1 MNEIIIQDK
10 QEITADLFNDF
21 ILWIDRAAKTERTYI
36 INLRQFAAWMRY
48 AGITQPNRAD
58 IIAFRDYLTTEHDA
72 IQLDGNSWKYRTDKS
87 GNRIKQ
93 ICKPNTVTQYLRSVK
108 QFFKWTAS
116 EGYYPDIAANV
127 HAPKLKHDHHRKEA
141 LKASEVQTIENSI
154 LQGAADKLNQAEQAA
169 KDTANRIQRADE
181 QSKRLYALYLLAVT
195 AGLRTIELSRTN
207 VQDFK
212 TRDGQ
217 AYIYIWGKGHSEPD
231 TRKPLA
237 AEVATAI
244 QDYLQSRTDS
254 YSGNSPLFAAT
265 GNRYGGKR
273 LTPTTISTM
282 LKKAMQAAGFDSDT
296 LTAHSLRHTAG
307 TNTMQVTNDLYSTQK
322 YMRHANPATTEIYI
336 HTDQEQTE
344 ANIAQKLY
352 NHFHGIQDSVQDDIN
367 ELLSIAKH
375 LTRDEIQSVLTFA
388 RALKNSKK

>member
-1 MNEIIIQDK
+1 MDEIIIQNK
-10 QEITADLFNDF
+10 QELTADLFNDF
-21 ILWIDRAAKTERTYI
+21 ITWIDRTAKTERTYI
-36 INLRQFAAWMRY
+36 INLRQFVAWMRY
-48 AGITQPNRAD
+48 AEVVQPTRAD
-58 IIAFRDYLTTEHDA
+58 VINYRDYLASEHAA
-72 IQLDGNSWKYRTDKS
+72 IQLDGNSWKYRTDNS
-87 GNRIKQ
+87 GNIIKLT
-93 ICKPNTVTQYLRSVK
+93 CKANTVALYLRSVK

-116 EGYYPDIAANV
+116 EGIYPDIASGVNP
-127 HAPKLKHDHHRKEA
+127 PKLKHDSHKKEA
-141 LKASEVQTIENSI
+141 FTALEVQTIENSI
-154 LQGAADKLNQAEQAA
+154 LQGASDKLNQAEQAA

-181 QSKRLYALYLLAVT
+181 QSKRLHALYLLAVT
-195 AGLRTIELSRTN
+195 AGLRTVELSRAN

-212 TRDGQ
+212 TRDGKS
-217 AYIYIWGKGHSEPD
+217 YIYIWGKGHSEPD

-244 QDYLQSRTDS
+244 QDYLQSRADS

-367 ELLSIAKH
+367 ELLSIAEH

>member
-10 QEITADLFNDF
+10 QELTADLFNDF
-21 ILWIDRAAKTERTYI
+21 ILWIDRTAKTERTYI

-58 IIAFRDYLTTEHDA
+58 IIAYRDYLTTEHDA

-116 EGYYPDIAANV
+116 EGLYPDIAANV

-141 LKASEVQTIENSI
+141 LKAHEVQTIENSI
-154 LQGAADKLNQAEQAA
+154 LQGAADKLSQAEQAA

-195 AGLRTIELSRTN
+195 AGLRTIELSRAN

-217 AYIYIWGKGHSEPD
+217 AFIYIWGKGHSEPD

-244 QDYLQSRTDS
+244 QDYLQSRADS

-273 LTPTTISTM
+273 LTPATISTM

-367 ELLSIAKH
+367 ELLSIAEH

>member
-10 QEITADLFNDF
+10 QELTADLFNDF
-21 ILWIDRAAKTERTYI
+21 ILWIDRTAKTERTYI

-58 IIAFRDYLTTEHDA
+58 IIAYRDYLTTEHDA
-72 IQLDGNSWKYRTDKS
+72 IQLDGNSWKFRTDKS

-116 EGYYPDIAANV
+116 EGLYPDIAANV
-127 HAPKLKHDHHRKEA
+127 HAPKLKHDHHKKEA
-141 LKASEVQTIENSI
+141 LKAHEVQTIENSI

-195 AGLRTIELSRTN
+195 AGLRTIELSRAN

-217 AYIYIWGKGHSEPD
+217 AFIYIWGKGHSEPD

-244 QDYLQSRTDS
+244 QDYLQSRADS
-254 YSGNSPLFAAT
+254 YSGNSPLFSAT

-322 YMRHANPATTEIYI
+322 YMRHANPATTEIYLHI
-336 HTDQEQTE
+336 DQEQTE

-352 NHFHGIQDSVQDDIN
+352 NHFHGIEDSVQEDIN
-367 ELLSIAKH
+367 ELLSIAEN